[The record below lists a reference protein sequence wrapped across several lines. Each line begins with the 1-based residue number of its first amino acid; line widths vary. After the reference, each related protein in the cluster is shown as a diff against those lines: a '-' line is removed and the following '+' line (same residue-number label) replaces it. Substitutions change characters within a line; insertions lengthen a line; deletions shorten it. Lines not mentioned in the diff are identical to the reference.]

1 MGFICEECGYK
12 TTTEGGMK
20 LHYKVAHAGP
30 SMVKTPPATIE
41 PKPKQVKKKRD
52 ILASADAMLK
62 EKQQQYAALKKK
74 WPKKATNI
82 GSEEKISAAKLKKM
96 FPKETTVFVN
106 GRLPAVPLYPKLESS
121 YAVSVKKMKNDW
133 IAVSLIGKK
142 TKIAWKEGP
151 FPKNYR
157 VTIPSLQT
165 KWY

>member
-20 LHYKVAHAGP
+20 LHHKVAHTAT
-30 SMVKTPPATIE
+30 STVKTTPVKKIE
-41 PKPKQVKKKRD
+41 PKQAKKKRD
-52 ILASADAMLK
+52 ILATADAMLK
-62 EKQQQYAALKKK
+62 EKQAQYAALKKQ

-82 GSEEKISAAKLKKM
+82 GSEEKISRAKLKKM

-106 GRLPAVPLYPKLESS
+106 GRLPAVPLHPKLESS
-121 YAVSVKKMKNDW
+121 YTITVKQMKNEW

-165 KWY
+165 K